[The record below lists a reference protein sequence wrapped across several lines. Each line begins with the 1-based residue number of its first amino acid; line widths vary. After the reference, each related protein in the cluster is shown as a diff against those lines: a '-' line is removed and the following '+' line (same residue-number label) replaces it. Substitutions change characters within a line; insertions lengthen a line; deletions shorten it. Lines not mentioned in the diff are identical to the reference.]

1 MPRSPVVAAAYISAM
16 PEPLAPDPVFD
27 AVDALSDAG
36 HVVQPWGDDLGIW
49 LVNGET
55 LTDQAVVALAARLG
69 LIEAPS
75 PRVQ

>member
-1 MPRSPVVAAAYISAM
+1 MPRSLVVAAAYINVMSQ
-16 PEPLAPDPVFD
+16 PPTPDPIFD
-27 AVDALSDAG
+27 AVDALMDAG
-36 HVVQPWGDDLGIW
+36 HVVQPWEDDLGMW

-69 LIEAPS
+69 LMEAPS